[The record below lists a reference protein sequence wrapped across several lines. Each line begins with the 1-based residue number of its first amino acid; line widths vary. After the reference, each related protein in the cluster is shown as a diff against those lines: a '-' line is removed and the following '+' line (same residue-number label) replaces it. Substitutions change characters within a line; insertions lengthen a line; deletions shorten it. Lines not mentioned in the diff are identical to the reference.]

1 MSALFIRRAEPADA
15 PALVDLI
22 ESAYRGDRSRSGWTT
37 EADLLDG
44 QRVDLPMVEEMLGTS
59 TVLVAFE
66 SADHSPAGS
75 RAPLATVTLTDEGD
89 GVAYFGTFA
98 VSPEV
103 QGSGVG
109 KELMAYAESFAQR
122 EWGAISMRM
131 TVISK
136 RAELIAFYE
145 RRGYQRTGETEPF
158 PYGQERF
165 GVPKVDDLEF
175 AVLSK
180 PLASPLT

>member
-1 MSALFIRRAEPADA
+1 
-15 PALVDLI
+15 
-22 ESAYRGDRSRSGWTT
+22 
-37 EADLLDG
+37 
-44 QRVDLPMVEEMLGTS
+44 QMLSTS
-59 TVLVAFE
+59 TVLVAF
-66 SADHSPAGS
+66 AQDHEAPAGS
-75 RAPLATVTLTDEGD
+75 RSPLATVTLTDEGD

-98 VSPEV
+98 VSPEA

-109 KELMAYAESFAQR
+109 KELMAFAESFAQR
-122 EWGAISMRM
+122 EWGTTSMRM

-136 RAELIAFYE
+136 REELIAFYE

-175 AVLSK
+175 AVLTK
-180 PLASPLT
+180 PLP

>member
-1 MSALFIRRAEPADA
+1 MSGLFIRRAEPADA
-15 PALVDLI
+15 PGIVDLI
-22 ESAYRGDRSRSGWTT
+22 ESAYRGDRSRTGWTT

-44 QRVDLPMVEEMLGTS
+44 QRVDLTMVEEMLGTS
-59 TVLVAFE
+59 TVLVAF
-66 SADHSPAGS
+66 AQDHEAPAGS
-75 RAPLATVTLTDEGD
+75 RSPLATVTLKDEGD

-98 VSPEV
+98 VAPDA

-109 KELMAYAESFAQR
+109 KELMAYAESFTQR
-122 EWGAISMRM
+122 EWGTTSMRM

-165 GVPKVDDLEF
+165 GIPKVDDLEF
-175 AVLSK
+175 AVFSK
-180 PLASPLT
+180 PLV